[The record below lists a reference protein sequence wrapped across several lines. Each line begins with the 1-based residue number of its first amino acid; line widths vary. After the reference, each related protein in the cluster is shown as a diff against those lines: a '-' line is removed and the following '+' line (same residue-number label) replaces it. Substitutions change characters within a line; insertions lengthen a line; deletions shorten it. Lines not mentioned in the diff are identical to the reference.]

1 MNMKHLLFLLFLILP
16 CTGYADIPTLTEE
29 QRVFIEDY
37 VEAAE
42 QKSDDLYWDMIHPES
57 RACMSESF
65 KKFVIQ
71 NFIKKADNVR
81 YVDYEGVRIEPANL
95 QVLEKQVS
103 HLYRKRAYLSVQ
115 PNYMLESH
123 ISVQSVDKNTC
134 TLKPTNYRFSVP
146 VAFHEGE
153 WYEVMPCGRDDLEV
167 FLKKQLAARAEQKR
181 RVDELYDSV
190 PQSFWAELEPVL
202 MEDHDAAKAIK
213 RLEEIRGFSLSEA
226 KAVIGMRCERLNGK

>member
-1 MNMKHLLFLLFLILP
+1 
-16 CTGYADIPTLTEE
+16 
-29 QRVFIEDY
+29 
-37 VEAAE
+37 
-42 QKSDDLYWDMIHPES
+42 MIHPES
-57 RACMSESF
+57 RACMSEPF

-71 NFIKKADNVR
+71 NFMKKADKVSN
-81 YVDYEGVRIEPANL
+81 VDYEGVRIEPANL

-115 PNYMLESH
+115 PNYMLESQ
-123 ISVQSVDKNTC
+123 ISVQGVDKNTC

-153 WYEVMPCGRDDLEV
+153 WYEVMPCGRDDLDV

-190 PQSFWAELEPVL
+190 PQSFWEQLEPVL
-202 MEDHDAAKAIK
+202 MEDHDVAKATK

-226 KAVIGMRCERLNGK
+226 KAVIGMRCEKLNGR

>member
-1 MNMKHLLFLLFLILP
+1 MNMKHLLFLLVLIVP
-16 CTGYADIPTLTEE
+16 SVGYADIPTLTEE

-42 QKSDDLYWDMIHPES
+42 QRSDDLYLDMIHPES
-57 RACMSESF
+57 RACMSEPF

-71 NFIKKADNVR
+71 NFMKKADKVSN
-81 YVDYEGVRIEPANL
+81 VDYEGVRIEPANL
-95 QVLEKQVS
+95 QVLEKEVS

-115 PNYMLESH
+115 PNYMLESR

-134 TLKPTNYRFSVP
+134 ALSATNYRFSVP

-153 WYEVMPCGRDDLEV
+153 WYEVMPCGRDDLDV

-202 MEDHDAAKAIK
+202 TEDHDVAKATK